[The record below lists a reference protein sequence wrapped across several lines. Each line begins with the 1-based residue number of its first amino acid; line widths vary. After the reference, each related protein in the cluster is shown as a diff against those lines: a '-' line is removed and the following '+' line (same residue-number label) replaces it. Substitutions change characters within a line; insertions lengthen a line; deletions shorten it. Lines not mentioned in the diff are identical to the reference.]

1 MEKRRNGSKRETVH
15 RIFLGIFP
23 ERVATGR
30 FEIHHESY
38 FI

>member
-1 MEKRRNGSKRETVH
+1 MEKRRNGSKREAVH